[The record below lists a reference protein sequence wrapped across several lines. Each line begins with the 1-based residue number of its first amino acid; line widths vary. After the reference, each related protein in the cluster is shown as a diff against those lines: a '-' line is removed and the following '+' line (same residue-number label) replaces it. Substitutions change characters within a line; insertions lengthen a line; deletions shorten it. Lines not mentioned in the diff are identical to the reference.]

1 MTLTTTLLLVCS
13 ALGTNPVRH
22 VEVDSVE
29 LIEFNHF
36 YDEQGRHVFDQMIF
50 YDWSQRDL
58 RYQIRDWRLIKN
70 ANQAP
75 RYDAQRG
82 VYAATWHDGLM
93 MRQVRG
99 AAFRETW
106 TQYDPE
112 LIERSHLPK
121 EQRRELTDSRR
132 AEQII
137 SLPVNLQSSSP

>member
-1 MTLTTTLLLVCS
+1 MHLTTLLLMCS
-13 ALGTNPVRH
+13 IWGTNPCRAI
-22 VEVDSVE
+22 EVDKVE

-50 YDWSQRDL
+50 YDWSAREM

-70 ANQAP
+70 ANQSP
-75 RYDAQRG
+75 HFDAQRG
-82 VYAATWHDGLM
+82 IYSATWHDGVT

-99 AAFRETW
+99 ASLTETW

-121 EQRRELTDSRR
+121 EQRRELSDRR
-132 AEQII
+132 GAERIMAF
-137 SLPVNLQSSSP
+137 PVSSQSASP